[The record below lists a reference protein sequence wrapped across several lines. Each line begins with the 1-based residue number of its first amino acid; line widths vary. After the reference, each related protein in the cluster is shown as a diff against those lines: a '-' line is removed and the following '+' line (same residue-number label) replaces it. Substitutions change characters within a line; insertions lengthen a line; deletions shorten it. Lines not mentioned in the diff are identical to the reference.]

1 MAEMIQGQLTIVH
14 TIKEGTPTGKG
25 NPTSA
30 GSSQETP
37 QETPD
42 QKDNITKKGMQDWLG
57 SAAVKRRIANYA
69 LSGAQSIVNRNFDER
84 IFNESLYGDRRSM
97 QKIQNQKTFVNGVT
111 TQAKSLVGAGIST
124 VALKNPV
131 IFALAL
137 SNVAIGG
144 INAIQNQ
151 NMQRRQFE
159 ERRSAEMYEANR
171 RRERVNVGVYNRR

>member
-1 MAEMIQGQLTIVH
+1 MAETIQGQLTIVH

-42 QKDNITKKGMQDWLG
+42 KKDNIDKKGVQDWLG
-57 SAAVKRRIANYA
+57 SAAVKRRVANYA
-69 LSGAQSIVNRNFDER
+69 VSAGQGIVNRMFDER
-84 IFNESLYGDRRSM
+84 IFRESLYGDRRSM

-111 TQAKSLVGAGIST
+111 TQAKSVIGAAIT
-124 VALKNPV
+124 TAALDNYA
-131 IFALAL
+131 IMTLALA
-137 SNVAIGG
+137 NQAVGM

>member
-69 LSGAQSIVNRNFDER
+69 LSGAQGIVNRSFDER
-84 IFNESLYGDRRSM
+84 IFSESLYGDRRGM
-97 QKIQNQKTFVNGVT
+97 QKIQNQKTFVNGLT
-111 TQAKSLVGAGIST
+111 TQAKSLIGAGIST
-124 VALKNPV
+124 VALKNYA
-131 IFALAL
+131 IMTLALA
-137 SNVAIGG
+137 NVAIGG
-144 INAIQNQ
+144 INSIQNQ

>member
-14 TIKEGTPTGKG
+14 TIKETTPTGKG

-30 GSSQETP
+30 GSSEETP

-42 QKDNITKKGMQDWLG
+42 KKDNITKDWLG

-69 LSGAQSIVNRNFDER
+69 LSGAQSIVNRSFDER

-97 QKIQNQKTFVNGVT
+97 QKIQNQKTFTNALT
-111 TQAKSLVGAGIST
+111 TQAKSLTGAAIST
-124 VALKNPV
+124 VALKNKA
-131 IFALAL
+131 IMTLWLA
-137 SNVAIGG
+137 NVAISG

>member
-14 TIKEGTPTGKG
+14 QIKEGTPTAKG

-30 GSSQETP
+30 GSSEETP

-42 QKDNITKKGMQDWLG
+42 QKDNITKRGMQDWLG
-57 SAAVKRRIANYA
+57 SAAVKRRVANYA
-69 LSGAQSIVNRNFDER
+69 LSGAQSIVNRSFDER
-84 IFNESLYGDRRSM
+84 IFSESLYGDRRGM
-97 QKIQNQKTFVNGVT
+97 QKIQNQKTFSNALT
-111 TQAKSLVGAGIST
+111 TQAKGLIGAAIST
-124 VALKNPV
+124 KALKNKAIMV
-131 IFALAL
+131 LALA
-137 SNVAIGG
+137 NTAIGG
-144 INAIQNQ
+144 MNAIQNQ

>member
-1 MAEMIQGQLTIVH
+1 MAETIQGQLTIVH

-30 GSSQETP
+30 GSSEETP

-42 QKDNITKKGMQDWLG
+42 QKDNITKKDMEGWLG

-69 LSGAQSIVNRNFDER
+69 LSSAQSIRNRSFDER
-84 IFNESLYGDRRSM
+84 IFRESLYGDRRSM
-97 QKIQNQKTFVNGVT
+97 QKIQNRKTFSNALN
-111 TQAKSLVGAGIST
+111 TQAKSLFGAGIST
-124 VALKNPV
+124 VALKNNA
-131 IFALAL
+131 IFILALA
-137 SNVAIGG
+137 NVAIGG
-144 INAIQNQ
+144 MNAIQNQ

>member
-42 QKDNITKKGMQDWLG
+42 KKDNITKKGMQGWLG
-57 SAAVKRRIANYA
+57 SAAVKRRVANYA
-69 LSGAQSIVNRNFDER
+69 LSAGQGIVNRMFDER

-97 QKIQNQKTFVNGVT
+97 QKIQNQKTFVNGLT
-111 TQAKSLVGAGIST
+111 TQAKSLIGAGIST
-124 VALKNPV
+124 VALDNPA

-137 SNVAIGG
+137 SNVALGG
-144 INAIQNQ
+144 INSIQNQ

>member
-25 NPTSA
+25 SPTSA

-57 SAAVKRRIANYA
+57 AAAVKRRVANYA
-69 LSGAQSIVNRNFDER
+69 LSAGQGIVNRMFDER

-97 QKIQNQKTFVNGVT
+97 QKIQNQKTFVNGLT
-111 TQAKSLVGAGIST
+111 TQAKSLIGAGIST
-124 VALKNPV
+124 VALDNPA
-131 IFALAL
+131 IMILAL